1 MSEAA
6 AAPALD
12 YVFHPRS
19 IAIAG
24 VSTRE
29 AGPGMGGS
37 AFVQSLMD
45 VGFPGPIYLIHPT
58 AHSIRG
64 LRCSPNPSSSRS

>member
-1 MSEAA
+1 MSDASPV
-6 AAPALD
+6 PALE
-12 YVFHPRS
+12 YIFHPRS

-29 AGPGMGGS
+29 GGTGMGGW

-45 VGFPGPIYLIHPT
+45 AGFPGPI
-58 AHSIRG
+58 
-64 LRCSPNPSSSRS
+64 